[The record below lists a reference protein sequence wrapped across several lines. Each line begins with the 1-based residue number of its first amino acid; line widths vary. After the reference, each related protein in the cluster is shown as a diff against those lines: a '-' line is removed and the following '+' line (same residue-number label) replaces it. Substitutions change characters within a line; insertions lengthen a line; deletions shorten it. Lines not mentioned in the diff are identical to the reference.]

1 MKDIEEIIETTNE
14 YLRSEGIPEEW
25 CTTELGGHFRRDL
38 NSGQVVAMSEDD
50 MRVYYKRYVAEWADD
65 DETLEEEEV
74 IEHIDFMA
82 KKRDLHEEIYD
93 AIVYLMEKHGK
104 EELDISD
111 ENDGDLGYACISWDS
126 CDGVAIEEKQ
136 VEKVRVDGRSNLSL
150 RFVDDGHWY
159 GAAVADDEVLWC
171 TINSVYDAVYDRLVR
186 KGGES

>member
-14 YLRSEGIPEEW
+14 YLRSECIPEEW

-50 MRVYYKRYVAEWADD
+50 MRTYYKRYVAEWADD

-74 IEHIDFMA
+74 IEHIDFMS

-93 AIVYLMEKHGK
+93 AIVYLMEKHEK
-104 EELDISD
+104 KELDISN
-111 ENDGDLGYACISWDS
+111 EKEGDFGYICVSWDS
-126 CDGVAIEEKQ
+126 SDGVTIQELQVVKVCVSDRSQLTIETIDGQ
-136 VEKVRVDGRSNLSL
+136 VFDPSISG
-150 RFVDDGHWY
+150 
-159 GAAVADDEVLWC
+159 DEVLWC

-186 KGGES
+186 KGGQS